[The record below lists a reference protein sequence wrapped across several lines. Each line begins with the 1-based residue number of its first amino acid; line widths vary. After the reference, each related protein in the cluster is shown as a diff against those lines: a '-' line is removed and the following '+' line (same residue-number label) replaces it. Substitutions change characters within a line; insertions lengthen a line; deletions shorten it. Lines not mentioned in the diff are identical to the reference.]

1 MNPTLQHILKGKE
14 DKYPHN
20 LEDRFGRVFA
30 KIMELWGTTQ
40 LDPYLSELMIA
51 DKEGRQG
58 FPPEVMSEL
67 IFLSMF
73 HDEYLARKIENG
85 GDIWANEEVR
95 RGLEEE
101 HIEYSQ
107 QGFFRALDIGNERA
121 VKLFLDVGVDLEQKN
136 AMGWTPL
143 MVASF
148 MGSEKF
154 ATLLVNA
161 GANANVRDSRG
172 YSPLHWAAYQG
183 FLGVTELLV
192 RKGAFVNVKSEKG
205 LTPLLQAAARGH
217 TEIVQFLLAN
227 KAAVND
233 ADDEGWTPL
242 HKAVANG
249 HLEVVKLLMAA
260 HADPRSQHQ
269 SGMTPIDI
277 ARQKKNSEIL
287 QVLLSP
293 PELGLV

>member
-1 MNPTLQHILKGKE
+1 MNLTLKRILAGKE

-20 LEDRFGRVFA
+20 LEDRFARVFENVMA
-30 KIMELWGTTQ
+30 LWGTPQ
-40 LDPYLSELMIA
+40 LDPYLSDLMIA

-73 HDEYLARKIENG
+73 HDEYLARKIEEA
-85 GDIWANEEVR
+85 GDIWANEGVR

-136 AMGWTPL
+136 SMGWTPL

-154 ATLLVNA
+154 ASMLVNA
-161 GANANVRDSRG
+161 GADTNVRDNRG

-217 TEIVQFLLAN
+217 TEIVRFLLAN
-227 KAAVND
+227 KVAVND
-233 ADDEGWTPL
+233 PDEEGWTPL

-249 HLEVVKLLMAA
+249 HLEVVQLLMAA
-260 HADPRSQHQ
+260 HANPRSQHQ

-277 ARQKKNSEIL
+277 ARQKKNSEII
-287 QVLLSP
+287 QALLAP
-293 PELGLV
+293 PAAQI

>member
-1 MNPTLQHILKGKE
+1 MNLTLQRFLKGRE
-14 DKYPHN
+14 NKYPHN
-20 LEDRFGRVFA
+20 LESQFARIFG
-30 KIMELWGTTQ
+30 KIMELWGTAQ

-67 IFLSMF
+67 ISLSML
-73 HDEYLARKIENG
+73 HDEYLARKIEDA
-85 GDIWANEEVR
+85 GDIWANEGVR

-101 HIEYSQ
+101 KIEYSP

-121 VKLFLDVGVDLEQKN
+121 VQLFIDAGVDLEQKN

-148 MGSEKF
+148 MGSENF
-154 ATLLVNA
+154 ATMLVNA
-161 GANANVRDSRG
+161 VADANVRDNRG

-183 FLGVTELLV
+183 FIKVTELLV
-192 RKGAFVNVKSEKG
+192 KKGAFVNVKSEKG

-217 TEIVQFLLAN
+217 TETVQFLLAH
-227 KAAVND
+227 KAAVNEP
-233 ADDEGWTPL
+233 DDEGWTPL

-249 HLEVVKLLMAA
+249 HLEVVELLIAA
-260 HADPRSQHQ
+260 RADQRSQHE
-269 SGMTPIDI
+269 SGMTSIDI

-287 QVLLSP
+287 QVLLAP
-293 PELGLV
+293 QEGLS